1 MDQNM
6 NQDEIDE
13 AYSEYIKEQLRIDI
27 ETEDT
32 MIRSIEKEMWT
43 IHRELKSRKDSPSW
57 KKMGFFK
64 DWLKSILEL
73 ANTDETN
80 KPAEPTIAYLTET
93 NAYLTRKL
101 SELESGSTCPQT
113 QDPVTQATPMASNTH
128 LLWPSV
134 TASTPKTPQP
144 TNPKPTKTLHPH
156 TPTQEPMADP
166 CCLIIQITPTIPV
179 EERPNG
185 IMVRKKINDML
196 EIK

>member
-27 ETEDT
+27 ETEDA
-32 MIRSIEKEMWT
+32 MIRSIKKEMWT

-73 ANTDETN
+73 ADTDETN
-80 KPAEPTIAYLTET
+80 KPAEPTIAYLAET

-101 SELESGSTCPQT
+101 IELDS
-113 QDPVTQATPMASNTH
+113 DFTH
-128 LLWPSV
+128 S
-134 TASTPKTPQP
+134 Q
-144 TNPKPTKTLHPH
+144 
-156 TPTQEPMADP
+156 M
-166 CCLIIQITPTIPV
+166 
-179 EERPNG
+179 
-185 IMVRKKINDML
+185 
-196 EIK
+196 